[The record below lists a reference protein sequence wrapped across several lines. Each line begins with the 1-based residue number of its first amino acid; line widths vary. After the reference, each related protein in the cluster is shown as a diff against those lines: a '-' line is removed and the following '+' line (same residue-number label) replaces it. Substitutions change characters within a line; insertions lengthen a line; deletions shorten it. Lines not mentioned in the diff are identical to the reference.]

1 MGLAMNKFTNEKNA
15 EVEVFGGF
23 AMQMCD
29 ARYPKNRPNFGISV
43 IKKIKKYPNFFYQF
57 ENPHM

>member
-43 IKKIKKYPNFFYQF
+43 IKKS
-57 ENPHM
+57 